1 MAKHRS
7 PGNIDSALFPFLSV
21 LACVI
26 GTLTLMIAALAIGQ
40 VAEDLQASPVDP
52 LEREDLARDRARVR
66 ELEDRI
72 EEERQTR
79 DERAAVDAELRQL
92 GIQPEDTPAAQLR
105 AVEARLHSARLAR
118 RIERLERDHRRVY
131 EGISGVRAE
140 LAPRAPAHDDSR
152 AILILPHGSA
162 GAVRPFFVECRS
174 EGVRI
179 YRGDLQESVYLSR
192 ASLDDAGQFRAFL
205 QRVRSVRNSTVVFL
219 IRPDGVPVY
228 HWAVEQGGNLYV
240 RHAKLP
246 LPSQGVIEFSL

>member
-1 MAKHRS
+1 MPRRS
-7 PGNIDSALFPFLSV
+7 PRRDVGSALFPFLSV

-52 LEREDLARDRARVR
+52 VERERLARDRARVR
-66 ELEDRI
+66 DLEDRI
-72 EEERQTR
+72 REERQTR
-79 DERAAVDAELRQL
+79 EERAAVDAELRRL
-92 GIQPEDTPAAQLR
+92 GITPEGTPAAQHR
-105 AVEARLHSARLAR
+105 AVEARLHSAQLAR
-118 RIERLERDHRRVY
+118 RISRLERDHHKVY
-131 EGISGVRAE
+131 ESLSGVRAE
-140 LAPRAPAHDDSR
+140 LSPRAAPQDDSKG
-152 AILILPHGSA
+152 ILILPHGS
-162 GAVRPFFVECRS
+162 GGPVHPFFVECRS

-192 ASLDDAGQFRAFL
+192 DSLEDEGRFRVFL

-228 HWAVEQGGNLYV
+228 RWAVEQGGSVYV

-246 LPSQGVIEFSL
+246 LPSHGAIEFSL